1 MNLNFTNGKHLA
13 NYILKI
19 FKNNEIAIPEN
30 QIDSIR
36 ELSKIFTYIENL
48 PIEVKDN
55 LDLSNEYYNW
65 IILAQ
70 GGKCQELAT
79 ISKNGN
85 ANIAKF
91 LNNSSII
98 SFDEVFESFE
108 LNISYN
114 VHYLYQKPKAN
125 DIYYPHYFKILEGS
139 HKMVKWN
146 IAYYEKPKITKSEN
160 FGCYFIYD
168 NNEQLVYIGKSNVH
182 LLDRSCESARE
193 RTNGDFSKIEL
204 YPMKT
209 QADTNIYELYY
220 IAQYD
225 PKYNFDCRC
234 LDKPSFTLP
243 KQTPKYFV
251 NRIGTES
258 FDVEQISVNP
268 KYISVEEYWE
278 EPQKYYLQ
286 LGEKIDM
293 ERFYQFHSENK
304 HGIINVEEFR
314 KRVSELQDKGYLT
327 YVFNDKNSCFRQ
339 FSNF

>member
-19 FKNNEIAIPEN
+19 FKNNEISIPEN

-48 PIEVKDN
+48 PIEVKNN

-70 GGKCQELAT
+70 EGKCQELAT

-114 VHYLYQKPKAN
+114 GHYLYQKPKAN

-193 RTNGDFSKIEL
+193 RTSGDFSKIEL

-225 PKYNFDCRC
+225 PKYNSDCRC